1 MSIEIVING
10 FGRTLTAPG
19 QIPLEESDART
30 VIESTGK
37 SRSRRTSTSK
47 RMTKPKVL
55 FIVISSVC
63 LSMSGLR
70 GSEVAPGAGTPTALP
85 LLVDLGAGRCVPCRL
100 MAPILAELEKDYAG
114 QLKVTFIDVLK
125 NRAEG
130 GRFGVLVIPTQIF
143 YDATGR
149 ERFRHEGFMA
159 KKDILAKWE
168 ELGVELKVPPAEKKS

>member
-1 MSIEIVING
+1 
-10 FGRTLTAPG
+10 
-19 QIPLEESDART
+19 
-30 VIESTGK
+30 
-37 SRSRRTSTSK
+37 
-47 RMTKPKVL
+47 
-55 FIVISSVC
+55 
-63 LSMSGLR
+63 
-70 GSEVAPGAGTPTALP
+70 
-85 LLVDLGAGRCVPCRL
+85 